1 MTPTRLVL
9 FDIDGTLVLTGGAGK
24 RAMDRAF
31 EDAFGIGDAFADIAM
46 GGRTDRFLIE
56 RGLERW
62 SIPATGAALDL
73 FRHRYLA
80 HLADGIHEPG
90 NGRKGRMPGV
100 EALLEALEAQPQVQT
115 ALLTGNYAAGA
126 QIKLEHFGLW
136 DCFAWGAFGDD
147 YAERDALARAA
158 VADAPRRGVTL
169 ADPRHAV
176 VVGDTPFDIACARA
190 AGARVVAVATGGH
203 TLDELRSL
211 GPDLA
216 VATLDELDAVVAL
229 VTHQEA

>member
-31 EDAFGIGDAFADIAM
+31 EEAFGIGDAFADIAM

-62 SIPATGAALDL
+62 GIPATGAALDL

-136 DCFAWGAFGDD
+136 DRFAWGAFGDD

-216 VATLDELDAVVAL
+216 VATLDELDAVLAL